1 MHRTNLW
8 RKYRKTHWKVTTQ
21 EELTPGA
28 DIHVV
33 WGSARGR
40 FRVGRHAGGEGG
52 AAPFLCIFEK
62 EHDQPSL
69 KRIFSFSLRKGMAWR
84 KYLIWWIIWAFILVR
99 VIVFCINLQ
108 IMQLCSLISFF
119 HHICINK
126 HNNSKTTKG
135 CWKVFEVGGIQV
147 SLWYW
152 KRGETD
158 SWGNERSYK

>member
-52 AAPFLCIFEK
+52 GCTLSLYFWKRTWPTVPKAHFFIQSEK
-62 EHDQPSL
+62 GDGLEEILDLVNH
-69 KRIFSFSLRKGMAWR
+69 M
-84 KYLIWWIIWAFILVR
+84 FILVR
-99 VIVFCINLQ
+99 IIVFCLNLQ

-135 CWKVFEVGGIQV
+135 CWKVLEVGGIQV